1 MKKPAVMILVVFL
14 LFSCD
19 LSTIPNPIIG
29 TYVLRESGTS
39 SFYSATFSFDSDGT
53 FIYSEVVEEE
63 MEVVMEGTYTYSL
76 SFFDFERAN
85 GNIGITLFYPDE
97 ILQSGMQNLI
107 IHHGSTSFLFDWEAD
122 KNTGPKSI
130 TLVTNPGDRTQNYE
144 LSYYGK
150 PGKIHS
156 GAESDEEEG
165 V

>member
-1 MKKPAVMILVVFL
+1 
-14 LFSCD
+14 
-19 LSTIPNPIIG
+19 
-29 TYVLRESGTS
+29 
-39 SFYSATFSFDSDGT
+39 
-53 FIYSEVVEEE
+53 

-97 ILQSGMQNLI
+97 ILQSGIQNLI

-122 KNTGPKSI
+122 KNTGPKSL

-150 PGKIHS
+150 PEKIHS